1 METERG
7 DFRLRREKWVALH
20 SGQFFFPTL
29 LFFSLG
35 VRTTLPTTTAGTV
48 IHPRAVENTQILGTY
63 SVGPLTTQKRKE
75 SEEPWLLGR
84 SQGITLGKSPAL
96 MSRVKCSHAWGPRKS
111 GFLVESK
118 DLPPALECCSSSER
132 CRSLDCLMLCLLKP
146 KRRDELGP
154 QRLSRQGSFLTI
166 PISASGP
173 HWPEWS

>member
-1 METERG
+1 MISGSGGKR
-7 DFRLRREKWVALH
+7 FALC

-35 VRTTLPTTTAGTV
+35 VRTTVPTTTAGTV
-48 IHPRAVENTQILGTY
+48 IHPQAGENTQILGTY

-75 SEEPWLLGR
+75 SEEPWLLGS
-84 SQGITLGKSPAL
+84 SQGITLGKYPAL
-96 MSRVKCSHAWGPRKS
+96 MSRVKYSHARGPRKS
-111 GFLVESK
+111 GFHVVESK
-118 DLPPALECCSSSER
+118 ELPPDLECCSSSER